1 MTTDWAALINVEAL
15 RVQVRAMDYVRGTPE
30 EVAGWREDIEDS
42 RANVVIENMVPTAD
56 EDAMFA
62 MLLDEGLPPSLM
74 PSVILTLYGPTIA
87 A

>member
-1 MTTDWAALINVEAL
+1 MVLIDVEAL

-30 EVAGWREDIEDS
+30 EVAQWREDNEDS
-42 RANVVIENMVPTAD
+42 RANLVIENMIPTAD

-62 MLLDEGLPPSLM
+62 MLLNEGVPPSLV
-74 PSVILTLYGPTIA
+74 PSIILTLYEPTPIA